1 MGVRMKARFGSRSV
15 WHLTVLPLVLALS
28 IGLAACGGGG
38 ASDEELAEAE
48 KAGIAK
54 ERQKQRLDNLE
65 AKLKQG
71 LKDLKKGQGSKGSA
85 PNPPSTAPAPA
96 PAPSSS
102 EGNCGGTLS
111 VNSVTTCEFAEN
123 VRFAYEAE
131 VGSGSGSIE
140 AFSPARGTYYSMYCS
155 GGSPVECTGGDEAWV
170 SFP

>member
-1 MGVRMKARFGSRSV
+1 MGVRMKKKLGSRPV
-15 WHLTVLPLVLALS
+15 WLLVVLPVVLMLAL
-28 IGLAACGGGG
+28 GLAACGGGG
-38 ASDEELAEAE
+38 GASDEEISEAE

-65 AKLKQG
+65 AKLRRG
-71 LKDLKKGQGSKGSA
+71 LKDLKKGQGAKGSA
-85 PNPPSTAPAPA
+85 PNPPSTAPA

-131 VGSGSGSIE
+131 VGSGSGTVE
-140 AFSPARGTYYSMYCS
+140 AFSPARGIYYSMYCS